1 MSKHDLPHHKH
12 CIAGGF
18 ILTNEEWVGEYPS
31 LHPQVSIQGSRSE
44 EHLPGG
50 GFLAGEFSRSEYKL
64 RAEPVSCRLETTIPS
79 LSGYLR

>member
-31 LHPQVSIQGSRSE
+31 LHPQVSIHGSILNRF
-44 EHLPGG
+44 GKM
-50 GFLAGEFSRSEYKL
+50 GFFDVWTSFQISYGAGNF
-64 RAEPVSCRLETTIPS
+64 
-79 LSGYLR
+79 